1 MSLNDKV
8 RLLPNGRE
16 LISGEADIDINNA
29 VALRAGE
36 VVVMLASSADAV
48 VMRPISKLDADE
60 QFPLHQLFDRSVDRG
75 STYPWLGLA

>member
-1 MSLNDKV
+1 MPLNDKV
-8 RLLPNGRE
+8 LLLPNGCE
-16 LISGEADIDINNA
+16 LIRGETEIDIDNA
-29 VALRAGE
+29 MALRAGE
-36 VVVMLASSADAV
+36 VVVMLASSTDAV